1 MPRHL
6 PTGPRLV
13 AQVQALALA
22 LPLAVGLPA
31 TSALASNLHE
41 DYLAAVR
48 HEPNF
53 AAEQMQS
60 QNMLHDARQA
70 AAAYYPRASLSYSQ
84 DAYDNKTRRTA
95 RIVQPIVSA
104 DRWLNVQ
111 ESEPRKAIAG
121 HLQSLA
127 RYSLAN
133 RVFGAV
139 RDLASAREKLSL
151 HEANLTALQAQAESA
166 RQAFEL
172 GQGTITDVLD
182 TQVRVAQARAQIQRL
197 QAELETSRRQY
208 ANVTGHLPAAG
219 AYPMSARLVTPA
231 PLPSLDELL
240 QTVLQANPGLQAQRQ
255 ATELSAIGARRARAQ
270 FLPSVNATW
279 QRSQTGNND
288 PTSLSGVVISMDLPL
303 QYGSQFALEM
313 ADNNLLAQQQKE
325 RATQAQLTLD
335 TQRLHAQAQAALQE
349 VQISREAIDA
359 AQLSLSANEQSFEG
373 GVRSKIDV
381 LNALQALL
389 VAREAHLMAQ
399 LVLAESLLGL
409 QLLTAND
416 IPAALQQIQALFFVP
431 AP

>member
-1 MPRHL
+1 MRYPL
-6 PTGPRLV
+6 LGGAGLAWVLSLV
-13 AQVQALALA
+13 AA
-22 LPLAVGLPA
+22 
-31 TSALASNLHE
+31 SANASSLID

-48 HEPNF
+48 HEPNY

-60 QNMLHDARQA
+60 QNMLLDARQA
-70 AAAYYPRASLSYSQ
+70 AAAYLPRASLSYSQ
-84 DAYDNKTRRTA
+84 DAYDSKTRRTA

-104 DRWLNVQ
+104 DRWLNMQ

-121 HLQSLA
+121 HLESLA
-127 RYSLAN
+127 RYGLAN

-139 RDLASAREKLSL
+139 RDLASTREKLSL
-151 HEANLTALQAQAESA
+151 HEANLTALQAQGEAA

-172 GQGTITDVLD
+172 GLGTITDVLD

-208 ANVTGHLPAAG
+208 ANVTGYLPAAG
-219 AYPMSARLVTPA
+219 AYPMSTRLVTPA
-231 PLPSLDELL
+231 PLPTLDEMLHA
-240 QTVLQANPGLQAQRQ
+240 VLQSNPSLQAQRQ
-255 ATELSAIGARRARAQ
+255 ATELIAIGARRARAQ
-270 FLPSVNATW
+270 FLPSINATL

-288 PTSLSGVVISMDLPL
+288 PTNLSGVVISMDLPL

-335 TQRLHAQAQAALQE
+335 TQRLYAQAQAAQQE

-389 VAREAHLMAQ
+389 VAREAHLLAQ
-399 LVLAESLLGL
+399 LALAESLLGL
-409 QLLTAND
+409 QLLAAND

-431 AP
+431 TP